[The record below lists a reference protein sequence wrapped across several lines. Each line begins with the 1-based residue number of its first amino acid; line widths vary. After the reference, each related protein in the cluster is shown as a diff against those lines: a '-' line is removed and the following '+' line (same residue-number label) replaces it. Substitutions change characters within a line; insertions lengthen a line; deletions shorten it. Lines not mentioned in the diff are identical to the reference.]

1 MIVVNTD
8 NLKFIAFI
16 CPKTG
21 SWSLRDLLMKYFNF
35 KIIDIRYYNG
45 QNGAYEIFI
54 PNVTYETYHVS
65 PVIGLKLLQPIIDI
79 SKFYTFGFVRDNYD
93 RFISIYKFKKII
105 NNHEFITIDH
115 FFNIWNRLFYEKDN
129 FFNLDKYYIDNDK
142 IVVNEL
148 FDFHDYS
155 NEIKRLFKRFHI
167 QLNDI
172 DIPWIHKTP
181 TDKILFHHSLIHK
194 TYIYHIFKA
203 FKQQNI
209 LYTSSFNHLISQ
221 YEQSTIYNSI

>member
-1 MIVVNTD
+1 MIVVNTPQ
-8 NLKFIAFI
+8 LKFIAFI

-35 KIIDIRYYNG
+35 KIIDIRYYTG
-45 QNGAYEIFI
+45 QIGAYEIFI

-79 SKFYTFGFVRDNYD
+79 SKFYTFGFVRDDYD
-93 RFISIYKFKKII
+93 RFISIYKFNKIT
-105 NNHEFITIDH
+105 NNNQSITINH
-115 FFNIWNRLFYEKDN
+115 FFNIWNRLFYDQYY
-129 FFNLDKYYIDNDK
+129 FFNLDQYYIHNDK
-142 IVVNEL
+142 IIVDEL

-167 QLNDI
+167 HLNDH
-172 DIPWIHKTP
+172 DIPWIHQTP
-181 TDKILFHHSLIHK
+181 THPIIFDHSLIHK

-203 FKQQNI
+203 FKHNHI
-209 LYTSSFNHLISQ
+209 LYTSSFNQLIQQ
-221 YEQSTIYNSI
+221 YKQFNTTPT